1 MNTKSTIQTARNTT
15 YAIVPSLL
23 SVRKIKAI
31 VVRIIEQINRMN
43 TVLEERRQL
52 SRFSPKMLADIGLD
66 AEAAR
71 QEYVRRYFDL
81 PGGRW

>member
-1 MNTKSTIQTARNTT
+1 MNTKSTIHATHTDIH
-15 YAIVPSLL
+15 AIVS
-23 SVRKIKAI
+23 SVIPLRKIKALVARLI
-31 VVRIIEQINRMN
+31 ARVKLLE
-43 TVLEERRQL
+43 TVLEERQQL
-52 SRFSPKMLADIGLD
+52 SRMSPEMLADIGLD